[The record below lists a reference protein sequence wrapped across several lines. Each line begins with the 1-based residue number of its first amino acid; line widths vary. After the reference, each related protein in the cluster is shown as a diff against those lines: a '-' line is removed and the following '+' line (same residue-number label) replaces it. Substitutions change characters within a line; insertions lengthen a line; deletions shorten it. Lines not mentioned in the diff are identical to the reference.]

1 MSFTDYLNK
10 TRTNMAIQLLLHPGK
25 IYSMKEISE
34 KVGYNSQHYFSR
46 AFKKYIGMSP
56 NQYRNQKLTPLTN
69 QSNP

>member
-56 NQYRNQKLTPLTN
+56 N
-69 QSNP
+69 